1 MPRDN
6 AVILLVED
14 DANDVLLIRRAFTR
28 SGAPGA
34 IHSVGDG
41 DAAVAYLQGD
51 APYADRTRHPL
62 PDLVL
67 LDIKLPR
74 RSGLDVLQW
83 MRAQIPLQR
92 VPTVMLTSS
101 RDGGDVNR
109 AYDLGANSYLVKP
122 VSFDALQ
129 ELIQLVSRYWNEWNE
144 GPPAR
149 TA

>member
-14 DANDVLLIRRAFTR
+14 DANDVLLIRRAFTK
-28 SGAPGA
+28 SGAAGA
-34 IHSVGDG
+34 IHSVNDG

-51 APYADRTRHPL
+51 APYADRSQYPL

-74 RSGLDVLQW
+74 RNGLEVLRW
-83 MRAQIPLQR
+83 MRAQAPWQR
-92 VPTVMLTSS
+92 LPTVMLTSS

-122 VSFDALQ
+122 VSFDTLT
-129 ELIQLVSRYWNEWNE
+129 ELVQAVNGYWMRWNEAPE
-144 GPPAR
+144 APAV
-149 TA
+149 